1 MLQGVPHCQYCT
13 HKLTLPACHHCGD
26 TVTTTSLFQSTWNQ
40 LADNLL
46 RSRTCPCAS
55 VSRSGT
61 GVACSACSARSP
73 SNMKPAMTNT
83 ACRSVP
89 LALSRTCLPPHT
101 TPTRH
106 TTHAHAHDLQTHS
119 GFKNRAAR
127 FYCSGCGKSIHGEIF
142 VAMNKVCTS
151 ACPHVNTWL
160 ARGGNELT
168 PAGSSHATP
177 WEQNW
182 HEGCFAC
189 TVCRVPFEHSF
200 YAGPDGRPYCS
211 LHIRPSRSIT
221 S

>member
-1 MLQGVPHCQYCT
+1 MRIGEQKWHRSCLQCMQCKKSLQFETCNDQHGVP
-13 HKLTLPACHHCGD
+13 L
-26 TVTTTSLFQSTWNQ
+26 
-40 LADNLL
+40 
-46 RSRTCPCAS
+46 
-55 VSRSGT
+55 
-61 GVACSACSARSP
+61 CSACAEP
-73 SNMKPAMTNT
+73 Y
-83 ACRSVP
+83 
-89 LALSRTCLPPHT
+89 LPPASH
-101 TPTRH
+101 H
-106 TTHAHAHDLQTHS
+106 AYTTHAHGRQTHS
-119 GFKNRAAR
+119 GFKNRAAC

-151 ACPHVNTWL
+151 ACHVNTWL

-189 TVCRVPFEHSF
+189 TVCRVPFAHTF